1 MAVDQVDQVGTACL
15 WLSGGGACWCDAWWG
30 EVEED
35 ICDNMMPCG
44 KVEKVEKKDDPQ
56 VQPRKDIDVS

>member
-1 MAVDQVDQVGTACL
+1 MGCLVGDL
-15 WLSGGGACWCDAWWG
+15 
-30 EVEED
+30 EKVEED

>member
-1 MAVDQVDQVGTACL
+1 MGCLVGDL
-15 WLSGGGACWCDAWWG
+15 
-30 EVEED
+30 EKVEED

-44 KVEKVEKKDDPQ
+44 KVEKKGDPQ

>member
-1 MAVDQVDQVGTACL
+1 MRCL
-15 WLSGGGACWCDAWWG
+15 VE

-35 ICDNMMPCG
+35 ICDNMMPCQSE

>member
-1 MAVDQVDQVGTACL
+1 MAVDQVGTACL
-15 WLSGGGACWCDAWWG
+15 WLSGGGACWC